1 MSIKTLVL
9 AGVAT
14 FGLCAGA
21 QAQFQINSASQSATA
36 SATQTTGAQSQAAT
50 GSNSVTNSPYSRAG
64 GQSATNLNAAANF
77 LSQNNRIVTPPRVYG
92 HK

>member
-36 SATQTTGAQSQAAT
+36 SAVQTTGAQSQGA
-50 GSNSVTNSPYSRAG
+50 NSVTNSLASRAG